1 MNELFWKHEYLTLK
15 EVEIP
20 KMIAGFIEEL
30 KKEIGYI
37 ETINYYTQAGVH
49 CIPIKT
55 LEEQF
60 DRVITDLEARRKE

>member
-55 LEEQF
+55 LKEHF
-60 DRVITDLEARRKE
+60 DLLIAKQEAK